1 MVRWQAP
8 ENIRRQLHRSQAD
21 VSEAEGQ
28 AEELAEQWQSIFDFS
43 IGLEKE
49 GKQKWGD
56 ETEPVVLDHIEE
68 MKSHC
73 WRAG

>member
-1 MVRWQAP
+1 MYRSCIETAKRQRAYVVRWQAP

-43 IGLEKE
+43 IGLEEE
-49 GKQKWGD
+49 GKQK
-56 ETEPVVLDHIEE
+56 
-68 MKSHC
+68 
-73 WRAG
+73 